1 MNLFFDEESQKLI
14 INAKKEMYDLKHPY
28 VGSEHLLLS
37 ILHNEELD
45 ITKKLNKYGIN
56 YNDFRNELIRVVG
69 TGSKENNWFLFTP
82 LLRRIIN
89 NATYYSKDNT
99 KMVTPYNLLVA
110 ILEEGD
116 GVANRILIGMNIN
129 MNRLAEDI
137 LTDEIVI
144 KKNEKLLLDEIGI
157 NMCEKA
163 KLKKYDPVI
172 GRDNEINRVIGILL
186 RKNKNNPLLIGEAGV
201 GKTAIVEEVA
211 NRIVSGHVPYKLK
224 NKIIYSISMS
234 VLVAGT
240 KYRGEFEEKINKIL
254 DEAKNNENIIL
265 FIDEV
270 HTLMGAGGAE
280 GAIDASNII
289 KPYLARGDIKV
300 IGATTINEYSKFIE
314 IDKALDRRFQKV
326 YIEEAPHNLVMNIL
340 MELKPIYEKYHEVV
354 LNKNIIER
362 IVNYSNKY
370 IFNGKEPDKSIDLL
384 DEVCAYASLTS
395 NKNKDLINYEL
406 EIKKVKD
413 LKNIKIKNH
422 EFKEALIYKKK
433 EMNLYSVY
441 NNLLMNNF
449 IEKKTYIKTEMIE
462 KVISNRYRLIS
473 KEEIEKRI
481 DCFNSNSIF
490 NIKELLNELKKYN
503 YFKND
508 NTKNILLVSK
518 NVVEISFLID
528 KIVKNIFVNTN
539 YIFID
544 MNEFKDYASINR
556 LIGSKY
562 EDNYLFQS
570 IKENPFTIIYFK
582 NIDKANGRI
591 LKIILDSIDKGYIEN
606 YNNEKII
613 ISKCIV
619 LFSSVNNLNVVGFN
633 EIVNNDLNNEF
644 DKVIYLDP
652 ICSNN

>member
-14 INAKKEMYDLKHPY
+14 INAKKEMYELKHPY

-211 NRIVSGHVPYKLK
+211 NRIVSGNVPYKLK

-326 YIEEAPHNLVMNIL
+326 YVEEAPHNLVMDIL
-340 MELKPIYEKYHEVV
+340 MELKPIYEKYHDVV
-354 LNKNIIER
+354 LNKNIIGR

-413 LKNIKIKNH
+413 LKNVKIKNH

-449 IEKKTYIKTEMIE
+449 IEKKIYIKNEMIE

>member
-211 NRIVSGHVPYKLK
+211 NRIVSGNVPYKLK